1 MKKETKARAFQ
12 FYLGVD
18 GGGTKCTIAIMSDK
32 GRVVAEATGGPA
44 NPLRVG
50 VETAVS
56 NIAYAIDK
64 ACDDHDISRG
74 DIVAATL
81 GLAGVRRHDIRER
94 VRESFL
100 ARFRVQRIVV
110 TTDAE
115 IALYGTTLGNAGLV
129 VIAGTGSICL
139 GVDASGRRAMAGG
152 WGPIAGDEGGGRG
165 IAGEAL
171 HRIAKASDGRGPATA
186 LSEQA
191 AEYFRASNVE
201 NLIGAIYAP
210 TMDNSRIAGFS
221 RLVTETAK
229 AGDPVAIFSET
240 QSRPVNVHLAELAL
254 LRLGARPFH
263 VVVPSPAQTVPV
275 PIRSTGATNTIGGL
289 KPIIQAL
296 GGSVLFADLTTE
308 GMMHAPE
315 LPEILKMGARGLYIS
330 NEHPDALERLKTG
343 QLRPT
348 ERKWQGRDMHGTI
361 GAVARAAD
369 GTFAVSCSTGGTS
382 MMLPGRVGDSPIFGA
397 GTMCGEHGAVCATG
411 DGEEIIRRLCSMRVY
426 LRLAEGMDPQQACEI
441 EVENFP
447 QPYTLGLIAVSRTG
461 HGMAATADKMARGM
475 LEDRS

>member
-1 MKKETKARAFQ
+1 MYVSLPALRAAVQMPKTNTKKERKAAAYQ

-18 GGGTKCTIAIMSDK
+18 GGGTKCTIALMNSS
-32 GRVVAEATGGPA
+32 GRVVAEGAGGPA

-64 ACDDHDISRG
+64 ACDEHNISRG

-115 IALYGTTLGNAGLV
+115 IALYGTTFGEAGLV

-139 GVDASGRRAMAGG
+139 GVDAKGRRAMAGG
-152 WGPIAGDEGGGRG
+152 WGPVAGDEGGGRG

-171 HRIAKASDGRGPATA
+171 HRIAKASDGRGPQTS

-221 RLVTETAK
+221 RFVTEAAK
-229 AGDPVAIFSET
+229 AGDAVAIEILREAGEELGNAAVAVIKKLGLGKERF
-240 QSRPVNVHLAELAL
+240 PVGCVGSVFLAGPL
-254 LRLGARPFH
+254 LTDSMSKLIHTHAPNAYLTKPKR
-263 VVVPSPAQTVPV
+263 SPA
-275 PIRSTGATNTIGGL
+275 
-289 KPIIQAL
+289 
-296 GGSVLFADLTTE
+296 
-308 GMMHAPE
+308 HA
-315 LPEILKMGARGLYIS
+315 
-330 NEHPDALERLKTG
+330 
-343 QLRPT
+343 
-348 ERKWQGRDMHGTI
+348 
-361 GAVARAAD
+361 
-369 GTFAVSCSTGGTS
+369 
-382 MMLPGRVGDSPIFGA
+382 
-397 GTMCGEHGAVCATG
+397 
-411 DGEEIIRRLCSMRVY
+411 
-426 LRLAEGMDPQQACEI
+426 ACEI
-441 EVENFP
+441 ARTNGRIVEPMPGDDGPSLRKN
-447 QPYTLGLIAVSRTG
+447 
-461 HGMAATADKMARGM
+461 
-475 LEDRS
+475 